1 MQGGLDT
8 NQRATRPQTRCQ
20 WPKGTHWPPRSQS
33 KQAGSLVHNPM
44 LQQATTNCAMWGPMW
59 GQCLSCTNA
68 QQPPLPQPMG
78 SPPLTHGW
86 PLHWGGAPMLPIP
99 LWPACSCLWG
109 HWLDCHS
116 HCMHLFGRGV
126 VGQPMVDAGR
136 DELQLGI
143 TLGQSAS
150 PKVHPLIRSPPLP
163 LPSLTP
169 QFENSLHRSWN
180 KGIKIEKI
188 ARTMKSKANFF
199 DY

>member
-1 MQGGLDT
+1 VAQGGSLAPEESE
-8 NQRATRPQTRCQ
+8 QASRQPCAQPYVATGNHQLRHVGPNVGAVFELHKC
-20 WPKGTHWPPRSQS
+20 P
-33 KQAGSLVHNPM
+33 
-44 LQQATTNCAMWGPMW
+44 TTTIAP
-59 GQCLSCTNA
+59 
-68 QQPPLPQPMG
+68 
-78 SPPLTHGW
+78 THGLTSSNPW
-86 PLHWGGAPMLPIP
+86 QAFALGGPPMLPIP

-109 HWLDCHS
+109 HWLDCHP
-116 HCMHLFGRGV
+116 HCNHLFGRGV

-150 PKVHPLIRSPPLP
+150 PKVHPLIRSPSLP

-169 QFENSLHRSWN
+169 QFENSLHRSWD